1 MLLLLKHD
9 MQLWHFMQ
17 EAVIPALLAEEQNR
31 LQKYILYVCAHIER
45 PDHDYTMLKIN
56 NQL

>member
-1 MLLLLKHD
+1 